1 MPIKTEACDIRSSTP
16 ILAGAGFFALA
27 TVRVYSRMDV
37 ATHALPRTRLD
48 QGSYGLPRPNSHK
61 CFKGIVDN
69 YLGGAAPNPPEFIRH
84 GGKLRI
90 SDYLRVG
97 EFFRSPRLISVA
109 VPSGYP
115 YAGRSPA
122 LPAAVSPDTS
132 MISGFENSSNF
143 TLLFL
148 LRYKGQGEG

>member
-1 MPIKTEACDIRSSTP
+1 MPIKTEDCDITKSSTP
-16 ILAGAGFFALA
+16 ILAGAGSFAQA
-27 TVRVYSRMDV
+27 TVRVHSRMDV

-48 QGSYGLPRPNSHK
+48 QGSCGLPRPNSHK
-61 CFKGIVDN
+61 FFKGFVGN
-69 YLGGAAPNPPEFIRH
+69 YLGGAAPKPPEFIRH

-97 EFFRSPRLISVA
+97 EFFRSPRLTSVA
-109 VPSGYP
+109 IPSGYP
-115 YAGRSPA
+115 YAGCSPA
-122 LPAAVSPDTS
+122 LPASVSPDTFI
-132 MISGFENSSNF
+132 ISVFKIHQT